1 MRLLWVNPVGTD
13 RDDVPMAEALA
24 ASCRPGLSGT
34 VVSFAPGTVP
44 GHLEYDAFEAM
55 AIPQVVRT
63 ALHYGQMGYDAMIV
77 GCFYDTALEA
87 AREVSGEMIVTG
99 PCISALEIAGA
110 LSARFSVLSP
120 TAKAAGHSRRR
131 IRGYGAEGRLASIR
145 TLDILTDLLLN
156 DHDATEARIFDEA
169 KAAVEDDGAEAIL
182 LGCTLE
188 YQAAMRIGDRLGV
201 PMIDAVRAPLVQA
214 EGLAHAR
221 THFGWKPGR
230 IGGSVA
236 PDAAEITAAL
246 ALTPPDIGNSVEF

>member
-13 RDDVPMAEALA
+13 RDDEPMAEALKA
-24 ASCRPGLSGT
+24 AGRPGLTGT
-34 VVSFAPGTVP
+34 VISFAPGSVP
-44 GHLEYDAFEAM
+44 AHLEYDAFEAM

-63 ALHYGQMGYDAMIV
+63 ALHFGRAGYDAMII

-87 AREVSGEMIVTG
+87 AREVSGPMLVTG

-145 TLDILTDLLLN
+145 PLGILTDQLLT
-156 DHDATEARIFDEA
+156 DHATTEARILEEA
-169 KAAVEDDGAEAIL
+169 TRAVQDDGAEAIL
-182 LGCTLE
+182 MGCTLE
-188 YQAAMRIGDRLGV
+188 YQAAMKIGDRLGV
-201 PMIDAVRAPLVQA
+201 PMIDAVRAPLIQA
-214 EGLAHAR
+214 EGLAHASR
-221 THFGWKPGR
+221 AFGWTPGR

-236 PDAAEITAAL
+236 PSGPEIEAASL
-246 ALTPPDIGNSVEF
+246 SPPDIGNRVEF